1 MRTTVLGVE
10 AVGVVRRIAQLL
22 GSEGAAL
29 ISLGLIYAV
38 VSATSRPENRLG
50 AELAAMFVVV
60 LGGVV
65 LLLARATSAGRTWP
79 RTPAVV
85 INAIALPVG
94 LGLLQGHLYLAGVLV
109 LLPAVT
115 LLWLYAT
122 PEARERLR
130 ES

>member
-1 MRTTVLGVE
+1 VE

-22 GSEGAAL
+22 AVEGAAL
-29 ISLGLIYAV
+29 VVLGVVYAV
-38 VSATSRPENRLG
+38 VSATGRPENRLG
-50 AELAAMFVVV
+50 AELAAAFLVV
-60 LGGVV
+60 LGTVV
-65 LLLARATSAGRTWP
+65 VLLARATAAGRTWP

-85 INAIALPVG
+85 VNVIALPVG
-94 LGLLQGHLYLAGVLV
+94 LGLLQGHLYLPAVVV

-115 LLWLYAT
+115 LLWLFAT

>member
-1 MRTTVLGVE
+1 MPDVE

-22 GSEGAAL
+22 GVEGVAL
-29 ISLGLIYAV
+29 IVLGGVYAV
-38 VSATSRPENRLG
+38 VSATGRPENRLG
-50 AELAAMFVVV
+50 AELAAAFLVV
-60 LGGVV
+60 LGAVV
-65 LLLARATSAGRTWP
+65 VLLARAIAAGRNWP

-85 INAIALPVG
+85 VNVIALPVG
-94 LGLLQGHLYLAGVLV
+94 LGLLQGHLYVAGIVL

-115 LLWLYAT
+115 LLWLTAT

>member
-1 MRTTVLGVE
+1 MPDVE

-22 GSEGAAL
+22 GVEGVAL
-29 ISLGLIYAV
+29 IVLGGVYAV
-38 VSATSRPENRLG
+38 VSATGRPENRLG
-50 AELAAMFVVV
+50 AELAAAFLVV
-60 LGGVV
+60 LGAVV
-65 LLLARATSAGRTWP
+65 VLLARAIAAGRTWP

-85 INAIALPVG
+85 VNVIALPVG
-94 LGLLQGHLYLAGVLV
+94 LGLLQGHLYVAGIVL

-115 LLWLYAT
+115 LLWLTAT

>member
-1 MRTTVLGVE
+1 ME

-22 GSEGAAL
+22 AVQGVAL
-29 ISLGLIYAV
+29 VVLGVVYAV
-38 VSATSRPENRLG
+38 VSATGRPENQLG
-50 AELAAMFVVV
+50 AELAAAVLVV
-60 LGGVV
+60 LGVVV
-65 LLLARATSAGRTWP
+65 LLLARATAAGRTWP

-85 INAIALPVG
+85 VNVIALPVG
-94 LGLLQGHLYLAGVLV
+94 LGLLQGHLYVAGVVV

-115 LLWLYAT
+115 LLWLVAT